1 MTVRLCGFSR
11 SCVVIRYAS
20 FACAVM
26 LATSSALSQPPPLR
40 IMPLGDSITYGANN
54 DGVGGGYRYPLY
66 VALTNAGYNVD
77 FIGTQT
83 SIPHAGLGAEINH
96 EGHSGWHVSAASNG
110 LYENILPWLAQV
122 ADPDVVL
129 IHIGTNDTGDAP
141 NYPGTIDELD
151 ALISRIASARPYAH
165 IIVTTL
171 LKRGADDTDSRYV
184 LINTHF
190 NPYVLSRVQAHQA
203 AGRRVHFLDM
213 HAYLERTDMY
223 DNLHPNQVGYG
234 KMAAAWFP
242 AITSI
247 ITPYGDL
254 VAPAVAAVRVASA
267 TSVTATFSKPID
279 LAASSAVTNATSW
292 SVSPAGAVTAVSALS
307 SDQRTVTLT
316 LSGLTPATVS
326 TLAFTGTVTDLVPAT
341 RGGPFTASLSGSV
354 GTFYASN
361 VRAWNG
367 LGADSFWSTAANWT
381 GSATPTSA
389 DTALF
394 TGGGNSKTDVTLG
407 SGATAANLTFASD
420 AAAYTVGL
428 PSETLNLAANAAL
441 TLAAGS
447 ANSQSVAAKL
457 LVGGNL
463 YVYNNEPTKTLALS
477 YTNTSSRNVYLRGSG
492 PVTFNTLRRAAAQEE
507 TDTNY
512 IMLESRINAPLT
524 FTERMTIGALWGY
537 DSPLNLTFAPHTT
550 NIFCRNDWNFAINFG
565 GSFNGEGAA
574 LRIVPSDSAK
584 RARVAVQTHRVDM
597 NVQLIAP
604 KGFETTAGWTRGTLA
619 LNHPD
624 NDIQSTLALDR
635 GNCVEVAF
643 LTPNGTPNP
652 LGSCTTVN
660 FVNPLDSGVYAR
672 LRVTGTVASSTD
684 KAFTVDKDRAIIE
697 NAGTGTLTLTG
708 AMTGAGTFAF
718 DASGPIVFSGL
729 RSGTGGLAKIG
740 PGTLTL
746 TAANTYT
753 GTTSVEDGTL
763 ALPVGAALGSGT
775 LALAGG
781 TLSLNPAVTDSYTLS
796 LPAVTLTVP
805 SLLNVPAA
813 ATASSVTLASLAL
826 NGNTL
831 SVNAPSAGTAANR
844 IFITGLSDGPVS
856 GIILN
861 GGPAQYS
868 AAAGLA
874 PRTLPSVPVTGDTL
888 PDSAGSA
895 ATADTAP
902 AGNLSIASSLTT
914 LGQFNYTAATPAT
927 LDLGGGILALNY
939 LNASPS
945 ALAVINGTLTAPG
958 APAAITYPGLRTVS
972 IVPLTSDAATG
983 LSTSKTYSHLLDFGN
998 QTAATINGVAFTQGA
1013 ATGTGTGYSGFP
1025 NGNTYDGFNAW
1036 TNALPPE
1043 TCSGLQQLLRDM
1055 NYTGGNWTGQLTGLT
1070 PGAIYEVTLYFRAWD
1085 APPSTQ
1091 ERRCLYQ
1098 FYSTSSSFADAAI
1111 VYASQPNSANAV
1123 VYRYMAPSGGTL
1135 KIAVTAVATSGNV
1148 YSGCF
1153 GLSNERL
1160 AAAAGT
1166 PPTSGALALSGPL
1179 DISAALADNG
1189 APTALISTGAD
1200 ALTLSG
1206 PVSLTGA
1213 ARLDAPLTLA
1223 PAATVTQA
1231 FTGPVAGSAPLT
1243 VNGAGRVILNT
1254 ANPAFTGPA
1263 TVSHGILEIANS
1275 QSLGSAALPSVTVA
1289 TGGAL
1294 ALGQVPNNTITLA
1307 KTVTIAGSGP
1317 DGLGALRMDY
1327 DALQYNAFKAVTLA
1341 DDAAVGGSG
1350 PTPLP
1355 YGGSRGRFDI
1365 RNGTLD
1371 FGGHTLSKVGSSSF
1385 ILTATRT
1392 LGVTP
1397 DTAINVQSGVLGLE
1411 ASTDLGGSSANTATV
1426 AAGAGFDLF
1435 NLTLPVAWALNLADG
1450 ARLTVRSG
1458 STNQNFWAG
1467 PVTLAGGQAILDG
1480 QTSYGHN
1487 TITGPISGPGGL
1499 LKIYGGT
1506 TYLRHP
1512 ANTFA
1517 GLISVTNSLL
1527 HAYAPGSVP
1536 TAPASLRVSGTGEFA
1551 ARQAADGWSLA
1562 QIESLAS
1569 SGAFTSRTAY
1579 LGVDTA
1585 EADLTYTADWPA
1597 TGLSKLGPYT
1607 LTLTGDWPATGP
1619 IRVHDGTL
1627 DLNGFDGGS
1636 LDLGPYGVQI
1646 GVDNWAASCGLLPLA
1661 GSTSITTLDNG
1672 YNRAQPAIGVATLG
1686 SSRGV
1691 LTLDDNAFI
1700 RGRLHVGRDGTS
1712 AGAVYQTGGVF
1723 LNTGGASADG
1733 RIGESGFGYYEIS
1746 GGALTNKGY
1755 TQLSHNTSAFGT
1767 LRVKGEGQVVFNS
1780 GTVAAQGTGGDN
1792 PAAYYNGTLGTRA
1805 GYGHFHLSGNGTLD
1819 TGSTSLDLCMWTD
1832 VNSYNNGWGFLT
1844 LEENARVS
1852 ANFVTLA
1859 NRNSSPLSVV
1869 TLKGGVLD
1877 TKYLRKGG
1885 NNNSANTAQAAIN
1898 FDGGTLS
1905 VRETGS
1911 AVRTGANNAPT
1922 ILTVHSGGAVIDT
1935 PAGVGATLDL
1945 PLAPAKPG
1953 VGFIELSAQGSGYIA
1968 PPAVLITGGGG
1979 TGAVAEAVLN
1989 NGMVT
1994 GIRMLSPGT
2003 GYTSDPTVTLNGGG
2017 PLSGAS
2023 IRRTTRGIPEALDG
2037 GLTKTGPGSL
2047 TLTATNTYRGPTT
2060 VAGGTLIPS
2069 HDEALPDG
2077 SDLILAGGM
2086 LVLNG
2091 GAHTNRST
2099 RIIGDGS
2106 LASGSLATTSL
2117 VKDGAGTFD
2126 LATRITPRADDL
2138 DAAIRAAK
2146 VPGLREYRL
2155 NGASVNTNPLDTA
2168 AYGPVVQLST
2178 RALLGNAGSSDG
2190 GATLNGAWWPD
2201 NSVYVYAGYLWN
2213 RESTN
2218 VTWTFMQNMDDT
2230 FLMYLDG
2237 NVILNKGFT
2246 SILPYRVTA
2255 NAGTHCTVTLSPG
2268 PHAIEIRA
2276 GQGGGGVGGYWT
2288 KSDGTRPAWGIDRL
2302 ARDVANVEYCEF
2314 ITDPGDGSLF
2324 TVNNPYDELGIAFTP
2339 VSEEVP
2345 ALPSDVAAGVGDVA
2359 KGFSLVY
2366 AGSIPTVSDTILN
2379 DSFWSVKNLGS
2390 SNRFDRV
2397 AYVMALEHPTFG
2409 RQWVWASFEPP
2420 FTDRTKL
2427 AFPITSK
2434 RMCFQ
2439 RRVNRLTVRASANS
2453 NVTPVDDVDTGNIEW
2468 YPNNY
2473 NNALPTANAFDRGY
2487 VGNGSIYDFDD
2498 RNDGNDSTFFGNA
2511 AGYGSFQVHNFGLN
2525 QTLFAVNNFGATASK
2540 LCIGIGNNPNAS
2552 TTVVNNP
2559 PQLDWTFTVNA
2570 TDYTA
2575 RELYILTRDVAPA
2588 AGETPDVQVNE
2599 GTLRLVDT
2607 GGTMPVPADIRAK
2620 VGTLADGYDTVYYSP
2635 ISTTAAAAY
2644 NGTAYAIDNSAATAP
2659 FDRVAYYL
2667 EIRKN
2672 GESQS
2677 QWVWVSFNAH
2687 TQDRTKL
2694 GYPNRSGAAFMWQQ
2708 KVFNMDVRSNV
2719 GTVTDATGVD
2729 TGNLEIWPSNYGT
2742 GLALPDIGG
2751 SGSVFDFN
2759 DNGANSTDIG
2769 HGSFQIHNWGA
2780 QQVLFS
2786 ISHCGGSANNLGL
2799 GIGNDP
2805 NPPAGQTLAY
2815 DYTWTYNAGSF
2826 DIRNLYVFV
2835 RPAVAPEN
2843 IGHLLADTDVNLAAG
2858 ATLDLGGATQT
2869 VHSVTGT
2876 GTVSNGVL
2884 ASGTVLSPAGDGT
2897 VGTLAFFGVTLV
2909 PGTHY
2914 RADLGDRLDV
2924 TGALDISGLIVTV
2937 NNPEALDRSQTYT
2950 LIQTTTGI
2958 TGAPALD
2965 TPLPS
2970 GWKLVRRNNA
2980 LLLLSEGGAVL
2991 LLR

>member
-1 MTVRLCGFSR
+1 MTLRMYGFAR
-11 SCVVIRYAS
+11 SCVIIRFAL

-54 DGVGGGYRYPLY
+54 DGIGGGYRYPLY

-77 FIGTQT
+77 YVGTQT
-83 SIPHAGLGAEINH
+83 SVTHPGLGAEINH

-110 LYENILPWLAQV
+110 LYENILPWLAQI

-129 IHIGTNDTGDAP
+129 IHIGTNDTGDVP
-141 NYPGTIDELD
+141 NFPGTIDELD
-151 ALISRIASARPYAH
+151 ALISRIASARPFAH

-184 LINTHF
+184 LINTYF
-190 NPYVLSRVQAHQA
+190 NPYVEGVVDAHKV

-223 DNLHPNQVGYG
+223 DNLHPNNAGYG
-234 KMAAAWFP
+234 KMADAWFP
-242 AITSI
+242 VVTNIV
-247 ITPYGDL
+247 TPYGDL
-254 VAPAVAAVRVASA
+254 VAPAVATVRVATD
-267 TSVTATFSKPID
+267 TSVTVTFSKPID
-279 LAASSAVTNATSW
+279 LAASPAVTNAASW
-292 SVSPAGAVTAVSALS
+292 TLSPAGTVTAVSALS
-307 SDQRTVTLT
+307 ADQRAITLT
-316 LSGLTPATVS
+316 VAGLAPASVS
-326 TLAFTGTVTDLVPAT
+326 TLSFTGTVTDLIPASS
-341 RGGPFTASLSGSV
+341 GGPFTTSLSGAV

-361 VRAWNG
+361 VRAWTG
-367 LGADSFWSTAANWT
+367 LGADALWSTAANWT
-381 GSATPTSA
+381 GSAVPSSSENV
-389 DTALF
+389 LF
-394 TGGGNSKTDVTLG
+394 TGNGNNRTNLVLG
-407 SGATAANLTFASD
+407 SGATAAGITFAPD

-428 PSETLNLAANAAL
+428 PGETL
-441 TLAAGS
+441 TLAANGTLTLSAGS
-447 ANSQSVAAKL
+447 TYDQAVDASL

-463 YVYNNEPTKTLALS
+463 YVYNYEPSKTLTLS
-477 YTNTSSRNVYLRGSG
+477 YTNTSSRNIYLRGSG

-537 DSPLNLTFAPHTT
+537 DSPINLTFAPHTT
-550 NIFCRNDWNFAINFG
+550 NIFCRNDWNFAINLG
-565 GSFNGEGAA
+565 GVMNGEGAA
-574 LRIVPSDSAK
+574 LRIVPSDPAK
-584 RARVAVQTHRVDM
+584 RARVAIQTQRLDM

-604 KGFETTAGWTRGTLA
+604 KGFETLNGWTRGTLA

-624 NDIQSTLALDR
+624 NDIKGTLALDR

-643 LTPNGTPNP
+643 LAPNGTPNP

-672 LRVTGTVASSTD
+672 VRVTGAAASSTD
-684 KAFTVDKDRAIIE
+684 KTFTVDKDRAIIE

-708 AMTGAGTFAF
+708 NMTGAGTFAF
-718 DASGPIVFSGL
+718 DASGPIVFSGV
-729 RSGTGGLAKIG
+729 RSDSGGIAKAGAGI
-740 PGTLTL
+740 LTL
-746 TAANTYT
+746 TAANTYS
-753 GTTSVEDGTL
+753 GTTTVEGGTL
-763 ALPVGAALGSGT
+763 ALPAGAALGSGT
-775 LALAGG
+775 LTLAGG
-781 TLSLNPAVTDSYTLS
+781 TLALNPAAADGYSAS
-796 LPAVTLTVP
+796 LPVTTLTTAS
-805 SLLNVPAA
+805 SLTVPAA

-831 SVNAPSAGTAANR
+831 VVSAPSAGTAVNR
-844 IFITGLSDGPVS
+844 IFITGLADGPAS

-861 GGPAQYS
+861 GGPATYS
-868 AAAGLA
+868 AADGLA
-874 PRTLPSVPVTGDTL
+874 PLALPPAAIVDDTL
-888 PDSAGSA
+888 PDAAGSA

-902 AGNLSIASSLTT
+902 AGNFAIAASLTT
-914 LGQFNYTAATPAT
+914 LGQFTYSAATPAT

-939 LNASPS
+939 IQSEAPLS
-945 ALAVINGTLTAPG
+945 VINGTLTASG
-958 APAAITYPGLRTVS
+958 AIANINYLGLRTVS

-983 LSTSKTYSHLLDFGN
+983 LSTSKTYTHLIDFGY
-998 QTAATINGVAFTQGA
+998 QGVASTIINGVAFTLGA
-1013 ATGTGTGYSGFP
+1013 STGTDTGYSGFP
-1025 NGNTYDGFNAW
+1025 SGDRFSGWNAW
-1036 TNALPPE
+1036 TNDLPPE
-1043 TCSGLQQLLRDM
+1043 TCSGLRSLLYDM
-1055 NYTGGNWTGQLTGLT
+1055 NYAGNYTAQLSGLT

-1091 ERRCLYQ
+1091 ERRSLYQ
-1098 FYSTSSSFADAAI
+1098 FYSVSSSFPDTSVI
-1111 VYASQPNSANAV
+1111 YASQPNSANAI
-1123 VYRYMAPSGGTL
+1123 VYRYMAPASGIL
-1135 KIAVTAVATSGNV
+1135 KFAVTAVATSGNV
-1148 YSGCF
+1148 ASGCF
-1153 GLSNERL
+1153 GFSNERL

-1166 PPTSGALALSGPL
+1166 PPASGSLALSGPL
-1179 DISAALADNG
+1179 SISAALADNG
-1189 APTALISTGAD
+1189 VPTALNIGGTD
-1200 ALTLSG
+1200 PLTLSG

-1213 ARLDAPLTLA
+1213 ARFDAPLTLA

-1231 FTGPVAGSAPLT
+1231 FNGPVSGSASLT
-1243 VNGAGRVILNT
+1243 LNGAGRVILNT
-1254 ANPAFTGPA
+1254 ANPAFTGPVA
-1263 TVSHGILEIANS
+1263 VSNGILEIAHS
-1275 QSLGSAALPSVTVA
+1275 QSLGAAAQPSVTVA
-1289 TGGAL
+1289 AGGAL

-1307 KTVTIAGSGP
+1307 KTVMIAGSGP
-1317 DGLGALRMDY
+1317 DSLGALRMDY
-1327 DALQYNAFKAVTLA
+1327 DALQYNAFKSVALS
-1341 DDAAVGGSG
+1341 DDAAIGGNG

-1355 YGGSRGRFDI
+1355 YNGSRGRFDI

-1371 FGGHTLSKVGSSSF
+1371 FGGHTLSKVGSSSL
-1385 ILTATRT
+1385 ILTATRAMGVT
-1392 LGVTP
+1392 LGAAL
-1397 DTAINVQSGVLGLE
+1397 DIQSGVLGLE
-1411 ASTDLGGSSANTATV
+1411 TSTDLGGSSANTAAV
-1426 AAGAGFDLF
+1426 AAGAGLDFY
-1435 NLTLPVAWALNLADG
+1435 NLTLPVAWSLSLADG
-1450 ARLTVRSG
+1450 AHLSVRSG
-1458 STNQNFWAG
+1458 NTNQNIVAG
-1467 PVTLAGGQAILDG
+1467 PVTLTGGQAILDG
-1480 QTSYGHN
+1480 QTSYAHN
-1487 TITGPISGPGGL
+1487 TIAGPISGPGGL
-1499 LKIYGGT
+1499 LKAYGGT

-1527 HAYAPGSVP
+1527 HTYAPGSVP
-1536 TAPASLRVSGTGEFA
+1536 SAPASLTVSGTGEFA
-1551 ARQAADGWSLA
+1551 VRHAADGWSTA
-1562 QIESLAS
+1562 QIASLAA

-1579 LGVDTA
+1579 LGIDTA

-1597 TGLSKLGPYT
+1597 TGLSKLGPYA
-1607 LTLTGDWPATGP
+1607 LTLTGDWPVTGP

-1627 DLNGFDGGS
+1627 DLDGFNGGAI
-1636 LDLGPYGVQI
+1636 DLGAYGVQV
-1646 GVDNWAASCGLLPLA
+1646 GVDNWAASCGILPLS
-1661 GSTSITTLDNG
+1661 GSTAITTDDNG
-1672 YNRAQPAIGVATLG
+1672 YNRAQPAIGVGTLG

-1700 RGRLHVGRDGTS
+1700 NGRLHVGRDNTS

-1723 LNTGGASADG
+1723 LNTGGAAADG

-1755 TQLSHNTSAFGT
+1755 TQLSHNSSAYGT
-1767 LRVKGEGQVVFNS
+1767 LRVKGEGRVVFNS

-1805 GYGHFHLSGNGTLD
+1805 GFGHFHLSGNGTLD

-1844 LEENARVS
+1844 LDENARVS
-1852 ANFVTLA
+1852 ANIVTLA
-1859 NRNSSPLSVV
+1859 NRNSSPLAVV
-1869 TLKGGVLD
+1869 TLKGVVLD

-1885 NNNSANTAQAAIN
+1885 NNAAGNTAQAAIN

-1905 VRETGS
+1905 VRESGS
-1911 AVRTGANNAPT
+1911 IVRTGANNVPA

-1935 PAGVGATLDL
+1935 PAGIGATLDL
-1945 PLAPAKPG
+1945 PLTPAGTG
-1953 VGFIELSAQGSGYIA
+1953 VAFIEVNAQGSGYIA

-1979 TGAVAEAVLN
+1979 VGAVAEAVLSD
-1989 NGMVT
+1989 GAVS
-1994 GIRMLSPGT
+1994 GFRILSPGT
-2003 GYTSDPTVTLNGGG
+2003 GYTSDPSVSLNGGG
-2017 PLSGAS
+2017 PLTGAS
-2023 IRRTTRGIPEALDG
+2023 IRRATRGLPDALDG
-2037 GLTKTGPGSL
+2037 GLIKTGAGTL
-2047 TLTATNTYRGPTT
+2047 TLTAPNTYRGPTT
-2060 VAGGTLIPS
+2060 IAGGTLIPA
-2069 HDEALPDG
+2069 HEEALPDG

-2086 LVLNG
+2086 LVLSG

-2099 RIIGDGS
+2099 RVTGDGA
-2106 LASGSLATTSL
+2106 LASGSLTTASL

-2126 LATRITPRADDL
+2126 ISTRITPRADDL
-2138 DAAIRAAK
+2138 DAAIRDAK
-2146 VPGLREYRL
+2146 VPGLLEYRL
-2155 NGASVNTNPLDTA
+2155 NGASVNTNAVDTA

-2178 RALLGNAGSSDG
+2178 RALFGNAASSGG

-2201 NSVYVYAGYLWN
+2201 NSVYVYTGYLWN
-2213 RESTN
+2213 REPTN

-2230 FLMYLDG
+2230 FLMRLDG

-2268 PHAIEIRA
+2268 PHALEIRA

-2302 ARDVANVEYCEF
+2302 ARDTVNVEYCEF

-2324 TVNNPYDELGIAFTP
+2324 TVNNPYDELGIAFEP
-2339 VSEEVP
+2339 VSTVVP
-2345 ALPSDVAAGVGDVA
+2345 TLPADVTAGVGDLA
-2359 KGFSLVY
+2359 KGFSIIY
-2366 AGSIPTVSDTILN
+2366 AGSIPTNSNTILD

-2439 RRVNRLTVRASANS
+2439 KRVNHLTVRSSANT
-2453 NVTPVDDVDTGNIEW
+2453 NVTPVDNVDTGNIEW
-2468 YPNNY
+2468 YPNDY

-2487 VGNGSIYDFDD
+2487 VGDGTKYDFDD
-2498 RNDGNDSTFFGNA
+2498 RNSGSDGTFYGNA
-2511 AGYGSFQVHNFGLN
+2511 AAYACFQVHNFGLN
-2525 QTLFAVNNFGATASK
+2525 QTLFAVNHFGRTDYK
-2540 LCIGIGNNPNAS
+2540 PCIGIGNKPGDS
-2552 TTVVNNP
+2552 TN
-2559 PQLDWTFTVNA
+2559 LDWTFTENA
-2570 TDYTA
+2570 PDYTV
-2575 RELYILTRDVAPA
+2575 RELYILTRDVAPVVEEA
-2588 AGETPDVQVNE
+2588 PDVQVNE

-2620 VGTLADGYDTVYYSP
+2620 VGALADGYDTVYYSP
-2635 ISTTAAAAY
+2635 ISTKAAAAY

-2667 EIRKN
+2667 EIRKT
-2672 GESQS
+2672 GESES

-2694 GYPNRSGAAFMWQQ
+2694 GYPNRNGATFMWQQ
-2708 KVFNMDVRSNV
+2708 KVFNMDVRANV
-2719 GTVTDATGVD
+2719 GTVTDVTGVD

-2742 GLALPDIGG
+2742 GLGIADIGG
-2751 SGSVFDFN
+2751 SSSTFDFN

-2786 ISHCGGSANNLGL
+2786 ISHCGGSNNDIGL

-2805 NPPAGQTLAY
+2805 NPPANSTTAY

-2835 RPAVAPEN
+2835 RPAVAPED
-2843 IGHLLADTDVNLAAG
+2843 IGHLLADTDVDLAAG
-2858 ATLDLGGATQT
+2858 ATLDLGDSTQT

-2876 GTVSNGVL
+2876 GTISNGAL
-2884 ASGTVLSPAGDGT
+2884 DASTVLSPAGDGT
-2897 VGTLAFFGVTLV
+2897 VGTLTFADVTLV

-2958 TGAPALD
+2958 TGVPTLA
-2965 TPLPS
+2965 TTLPS

-2980 LLLLSEGGAVL
+2980 LLLLSEGGSVL